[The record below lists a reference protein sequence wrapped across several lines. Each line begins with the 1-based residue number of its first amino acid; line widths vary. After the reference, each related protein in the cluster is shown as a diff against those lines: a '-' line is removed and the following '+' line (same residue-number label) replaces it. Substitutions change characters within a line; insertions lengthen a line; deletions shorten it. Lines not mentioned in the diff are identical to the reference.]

1 MEQVFSSD
9 MRLPYF
15 GVSML
20 LLVAAFLLF
29 KDNTFTLLN
38 VSVWLA
44 AVVFFVLSVW
54 EKEAHPKEKP
64 QKIAFILLFTLVLA
78 ISAFY
83 RFYRLGQVPG
93 EMFSDHAEK
102 LLDVMD
108 VLNGKTSILL
118 RPQYRPGGLPVLS
131 GPQLSSTFSIPAS
144 VSSVLKL
151 GTVAGGLITL
161 PFIYLLAKEMT
172 NKWVG
177 LLAMLLAG
185 AAYWPNVISRVALR
199 YTLYPLFTAP
209 VMFFLFRG
217 LKRRS
222 RNDLIVSGLLLGLGL
237 HGYSPVR
244 ILPVYVV
251 LVFVMYWLHTSPR
264 KNRWNDVWVLG
275 LLAFSAFTIF
285 LPLFRYFLENP
296 ELVSYRALSR
306 MTSLENPVEGSAAL
320 DFPGEFVEI
329 PGHVLYT
336 TTAGSG
342 GALHSAASGAGYR
355 YGGFFL
361 RWSDL

>member
-1 MEQVFSSD
+1 
-9 MRLPYF
+9 
-15 GVSML
+15 
-20 LLVAAFLLF
+20 
-29 KDNTFTLLN
+29 
-38 VSVWLA
+38 
-44 AVVFFVLSVW
+44 
-54 EKEAHPKEKP
+54 
-64 QKIAFILLFTLVLA
+64 
-78 ISAFY
+78 
-83 RFYRLGQVPG
+83 
-93 EMFSDHAEK
+93 MFSDHAEK

-108 VLNGKTSILL
+108 VLNGKTSIFFVRNTGREAFQFYLTAAIINL
-118 RPQYRPGGLPVLS
+118 FHTGISFLS
-131 GPQLSSTFSIPAS
+131 
-144 VSSVLKL
+144 LKL

-251 LVFVMYWLHTSPR
+251 LVFVMYWLHTRPR
-264 KNRWNDVWVLG
+264 GK
-275 LLAFSAFTIF
+275 
-285 LPLFRYFLENP
+285 PLE
-296 ELVSYRALSR
+296 
-306 MTSLENPVEGSAAL
+306 
-320 DFPGEFVEI
+320 
-329 PGHVLYT
+329 
-336 TTAGSG
+336 
-342 GALHSAASGAGYR
+342 
-355 YGGFFL
+355 
-361 RWSDL
+361 